1 MYTERLIEKY
11 KGMIT
16 DTCSCCGN
24 IHTAVGLECG
34 CETKSR
40 SELAEQVVRDLESL
54 LKAEN
59 EIDASDAPEV
69 KHDAYAVVRNLE
81 CEADSTD
88 TAAHTSSAA
97 LETRID
103 SEIGCVYCSGSGVIP
118 VWTEHGMNSM
128 DCYCQTTKKE
138 S

>member
-1 MYTERLIEKY
+1 MNNERFIGLLEMKLIGMISAHRLITEFDNSSVDHYQREVDMLKNR
-11 KGMIT
+11 I
-16 DTCSCCGN
+16 
-24 IHTAVGLECG
+24 
-34 CETKSR
+34 
-40 SELAEQVVRDLESL
+40 SL

-59 EIDASDAPEV
+59 EIDASDAPDV
-69 KHDAYAVVRNLE
+69 KHDAYADVRNLE

-88 TAAHTSSAA
+88 TVAHTSSAA

-128 DCYCQTTKKE
+128 DCYFQTTKKE